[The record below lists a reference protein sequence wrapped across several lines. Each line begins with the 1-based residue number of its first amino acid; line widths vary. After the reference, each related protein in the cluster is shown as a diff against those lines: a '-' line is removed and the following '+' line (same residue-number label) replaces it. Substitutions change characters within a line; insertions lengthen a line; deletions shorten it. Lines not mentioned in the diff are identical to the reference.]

1 MLKGDLAP
9 GFFVKHFIKDMK
21 IIKEESEKKGVE
33 LDMLNA
39 VLSMYEKM
47 SEMGLD
53 NEGTQALIRYYQD
66 K

>member
-1 MLKGDLAP
+1 
-9 GFFVKHFIKDMK
+9 MK